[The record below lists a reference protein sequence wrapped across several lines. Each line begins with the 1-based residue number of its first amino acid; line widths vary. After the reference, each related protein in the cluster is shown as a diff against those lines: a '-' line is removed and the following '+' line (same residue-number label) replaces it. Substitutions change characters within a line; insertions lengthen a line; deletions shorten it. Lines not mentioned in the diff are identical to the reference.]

1 MGTLLWIVNFVLL
14 TGFAVALFFIHR
26 YYNQQL
32 KREVNRAQKS
42 ERLKS
47 VFLDNA
53 SQTLRAPLNAI
64 LGYSNMILEEKNETM
79 DAVQVKQMAGH
90 IQQSSQE
97 LLEFIKQLMDLSN
110 FDGGMLSF
118 TFIEVNL
125 AELMASYRR
134 EAMNLTKANVSLRVR
149 TDLSPHCKVTLD
161 TNFMHQLMMHLLNN
175 AAKHA
180 TQGEIVV
187 TYTSERKGLKVM
199 INYLGNGQ
207 AEVISDDIFSY
218 LQKDALKMTGDVN
231 GLGLP
236 ICKAII
242 DAVGGELDIDT
253 QDGRKTVTQFW
264 FPCKMRDKHKRNEV
278 IISRP

>member
-14 TGFAVALFFIHR
+14 IGFAVALFFIHR

-110 FDGGMLSF
+110 FDGGMPSF

-207 AEVISDDIFSY
+207 ADVINEDIFSY
-218 LQKDALKMTGDVN
+218 LQKDALKMNGDVN

-236 ICKAII
+236 ISKAII

-253 QDGRKTVTQFW
+253 QDGRKTVAQFW
-264 FPCKMRDKHKRNEV
+264 FPCKMRDKHKRN
-278 IISRP
+278 

>member
-14 TGFAVALFFIHR
+14 IGFAAALFFVHR
-26 YYNQQL
+26 YYSQQL
-32 KREVNRAQKS
+32 KQEVNRAQKS

-97 LLEFIKQLMDLSN
+97 LLDFIKQLMDLSG
-110 FDGGMLSF
+110 FEGGMPSF

-187 TYTSERKGLKVM
+187 TYTSERNGLKVM

-207 AEVISDDIFSY
+207 ADLINEDIFSY
-218 LQKDALKMTGDVN
+218 LQKDALKMNGDVN

-236 ICKAII
+236 ISKAII
-242 DAVGGELDIDT
+242 DAVGGELDIET
-253 QDGRKTVTQFW
+253 QDGRKTVAQFW
-264 FPCKMRDKHKRNEV
+264 FPCKMRDKHKRN
-278 IISRP
+278 